1 MFQKRL
7 IIFLFSFLFLQNQL
21 FSSAVANVCENFA
34 KSVVEEYEPIPPF
47 EEKNDI
53 GILFDY
59 EWDEKN
65 QKTIIKRNKDD
76 FPIIR
81 FSLFEEKL
89 YPGVAVKTFNGED
102 LSKIDDDN
110 INNMIENYETV
121 EIQFFDESEIDTIE
135 VSSQKYDSLI
145 FILDNFILNSINEI
159 EAKEGFFSIDHYTSF
174 FYKRPDLKKEG
185 KQYLPN

>member
-1 MFQKRL
+1 MSQKRL
-7 IIFLFSFLFLQNQL
+7 IIFLFSFLFLQNQF

-34 KSVVEEYEPIPPF
+34 KSVAEEYEPIPPF

-81 FSLFEEKL
+81 FSLLK
-89 YPGVAVKTFNGED
+89 
-102 LSKIDDDN
+102 S
-110 INNMIENYETV
+110 
-121 EIQFFDESEIDTIE
+121 
-135 VSSQKYDSLI
+135 
-145 FILDNFILNSINEI
+145 
-159 EAKEGFFSIDHYTSF
+159 FSIDFNRVIKSIVLVF
-174 FYKRPDLKKEG
+174 SCD
-185 KQYLPN
+185 